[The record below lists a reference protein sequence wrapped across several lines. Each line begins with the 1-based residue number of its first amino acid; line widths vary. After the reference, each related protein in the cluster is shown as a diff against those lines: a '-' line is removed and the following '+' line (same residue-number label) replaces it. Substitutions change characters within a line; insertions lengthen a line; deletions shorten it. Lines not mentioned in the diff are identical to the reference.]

1 MPTAFPSHRPDNREH
16 AVYRKGGQNPLP
28 IETAEKQN
36 IPRETDC
43 HPLSSPRREG
53 ARSISQ
59 RKSAPFPAAQFSCRR
74 VAPDQSKS
82 KTAPQA
88 AAA

>member
-16 AVYRKGGQNPLP
+16 GVYRKGGQNPLP
-28 IETAEKQN
+28 IETAEKQS
-36 IPRETDC
+36 IPRETDRLS
-43 HPLSSPRREG
+43 LSSPGREG
-53 ARSISQ
+53 AHSISQ